1 MFTKPSEQNNVKNT
15 FSKQQ
20 CRHLSVHEYI
30 GMQMLEN
37 AGIIVPK
44 GKVARTPDEAFE
56 AAKEIGN
63 NLHYIC

>member
-1 MFTKPSEQNNVKNT
+1 MFSKPSEQNNVKNA
-15 FSKQQ
+15 FSEQQ